1 MNAWLPVFAL
11 AAALGGGATHGP
23 MASPSPCAAGYYPVD
38 IATTIEISGSSE
50 SWSSPSDGCR
60 PFAQVVW

>member
-1 MNAWLPVFAL
+1 MNAWLPAFTI
-11 AAALGGGATHGP
+11 AAALAGSTAHNP
-23 MASPSPCAAGYYPVD
+23 MTAPSACAARYYPVD

-50 SWSSPSDGCR
+50 SWSSTSDGCR